1 MDTRLRQ
8 YKDFADRIDVD
19 QLEEELGFEPISQS
33 GSEDRGYC
41 PDIWGLH
48 KNGDTTGKL
57 AINRD
62 KMVYNCWVCGGGSIL
77 QLVTALKGWDVE
89 EATEWLYQF
98 TRLSSQSKEDFLT
111 EIDGRLQT
119 EEHHPTSL
127 PYFNTAVLDRWQE
140 SHSWFDEREISDEV
154 RIEFRIG
161 FNPKALKFNKGG
173 SYEGPAIVLPHFWKE
188 KLVGWQLRF
197 LDEDRPKWVPKYDN
211 TTDFPKS
218 TVWGLDF
225 ARKVKD
231 PPIIVESV
239 PTALFLLSEGH
250 SAIATFGGG
259 IKPEQIRHLRC
270 FQQGVIL
277 APDNDSVGTKWAS
290 ALTKELEQFIPLYQL
305 PMVDGEGADLGDL
318 SPDELETHLA
328 RREYVP

>member
-1 MDTRLRQ
+1 MGEGLVR
-8 YKDFADRIDVD
+8 YSEFVNRIDVD
-19 QLEEELGFEPISQS
+19 QLEEELGFDPITQS

-41 PDIWGLH
+41 FDIWGLH

-77 QLVTALKGWDVE
+77 HLVTALKGWGVE

-98 TRLSSQSKEDFLT
+98 TRPPSQSKADFLV
-111 EIDGRLQT
+111 EIDSKLKVEDHQ
-119 EEHHPTSL
+119 PTAM
-127 PYFNTAVLDRWQE
+127 PYFNEAVLNRWQE
-140 SHSWFDEREISDEV
+140 THPWFDERRISDEV
-154 RIEFRIG
+154 RTEFRVG
-161 FNPKALKFNKGG
+161 FNPAALKFNKEG
-173 SYEGPAIVLPHFWKE
+173 SYTGPAIVLPHFWKDR
-188 KLVGWQLRF
+188 LVGWQLRF

-231 PPIIVESV
+231 PPIVVESV
-239 PTALFLLSEGH
+239 PTALYLLSEGH

-259 IKPEQIRHLRC
+259 IKAEQMAYLRG

-277 APDNDSVGTKWAS
+277 APDNDEVGRKWLHTQA
-290 ALTKELEQFIPLYQL
+290 EYLERFTVVYKVPT
-305 PMVDGEGADLGDL
+305 VDGEGADLGDL
-318 SPDELETHLA
+318 TPDELEKHLA
-328 RREYVP
+328 RRTYVS